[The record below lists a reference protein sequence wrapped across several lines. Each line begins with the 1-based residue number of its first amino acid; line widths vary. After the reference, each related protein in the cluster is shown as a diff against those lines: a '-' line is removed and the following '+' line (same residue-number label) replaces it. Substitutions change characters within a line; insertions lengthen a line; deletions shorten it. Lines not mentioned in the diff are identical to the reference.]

1 MNGFSI
7 FDDVIKFL
15 VRPDTNNFYFD
26 SSKDKLMLVLKI
38 AITVYLMS
46 LIASI
51 PYFFF
56 SKMDLI
62 PIIKSKIQ
70 IDIETIR
77 TYQPSQLIYYK
88 LINLLILP
96 TTMCYFYLTAL
107 DKFSKNKIKI
117 TLSFICSLMLFW
129 IFKEYLIFPSDY
141 FLQFVSEI
149 GYKIVT
155 TAIIYLILTPLTF
168 RSVEFYWTNK
178 FNVVF
183 YTIIVIAG
191 ILNFPNFMY
200 SEYNLLGVFLISIPA
215 SVMFILS
222 AYVKIRIGLPESII
236 LYSLFLINNLNVF

>member
-38 AITVYLMS
+38 ALAVYLTS
-46 LIASI
+46 LITSI

-56 SKMDLI
+56 NKMGLV
-62 PIIKSKIQ
+62 PLIKSKIQ

-77 TYQPSQLIYYK
+77 MYQPSQLIYYK
-88 LINLLILP
+88 LINLLVLP
-96 TTMCYFYLTAL
+96 ITMCYFYFIAL
-107 DKFSKNKIKI
+107 DKFSINKIKI
-117 TLSFICSLMLFW
+117 TLSFICSLVLYW
-129 IFKEYLIFPSDY
+129 IFKEYLIYPSDY
-141 FLQFVSEI
+141 FLKFVSEI

-155 TAIIYLILTPLTF
+155 AVIIYLILTPLTF
-168 RSVEFYWTNK
+168 RSLEHFWTNK

-191 ILNFPNFMY
+191 ILNFPNFMF

-215 SVMFILS
+215 SVLFILL

-236 LYSLFLINNLNVF
+236 LYSFFLINNLNVF